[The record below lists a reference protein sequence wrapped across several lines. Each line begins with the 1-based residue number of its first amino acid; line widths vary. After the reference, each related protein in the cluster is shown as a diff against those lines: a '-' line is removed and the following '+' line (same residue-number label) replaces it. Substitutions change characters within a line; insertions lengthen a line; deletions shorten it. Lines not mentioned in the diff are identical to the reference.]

1 MRRTLQ
7 WFFIFLFML
16 AVGIASGSFFEVF
29 LYGSGKDSLAETLNI
44 FLTTPQ
50 EMLKVFPH
58 FLRQICLK
66 TITIAVLLLTVP
78 FIPPLMLCFPLII
91 FVKGF
96 SLGFTVSMTFET
108 LGLAGIR
115 QIALTM
121 FFGKLIQLPPRR
133 RGDRPPCAYA
143 AEIATQ
149 RKGNCKVRK
158 IRIGNKLKPDKST
171 FRRYTLVC
179 LCGLFLYLISF
190 LPEAFLLS

>member
-7 WFFIFLFML
+7 WFFIFLFLL

-121 FFGKLIQLPPRR
+121 FFGKLIQLPLL
-133 RGDRPPCAYA
+133 CLLFAYA
-143 AEIATQ
+143 AETATQ

>member
-7 WFFIFLFML
+7 WFFIFLFLL

-115 QIALTM
+115 QIALTL
-121 FFGKLIQLPPRR
+121 FFGKLIQLPLLCLL
-133 RGDRPPCAYA
+133 CAYA
-143 AEIATQ
+143 AETATQ
-149 RKGNCKVRK
+149 RKGNYKVRK

>member
-7 WFFIFLFML
+7 WFFIFLFLL

-121 FFGKLIQLPPRR
+121 FFGKLIQLPLLCLLC
-133 RGDRPPCAYA
+133 GYA
-143 AEIATQ
+143 AETATQ
-149 RKGNCKVRK
+149 KKGNYKVHK

>member
-7 WFFIFLFML
+7 WFFIFLFLL

-115 QIALTM
+115 QIALTL
-121 FFGKLIQLPPRR
+121 FFGKLIQLPLLCLL
-133 RGDRPPCAYA
+133 CAYA
-143 AEIATQ
+143 AETATQ
-149 RKGNCKVRK
+149 RKANCKVHK

>member
-115 QIALTM
+115 QIALTL
-121 FFGKLIQLPPRR
+121 FFGKLIQLPLLCLL
-133 RGDRPPCAYA
+133 CAYA
-143 AEIATQ
+143 AETAMQWNT
-149 RKGNCKVRK
+149 NCKVRK

>member
-7 WFFIFLFML
+7 WFFIFLFLL

-121 FFGKLIQLPPRR
+121 FFGKLIQLPLLCLL
-133 RGDRPPCAYA
+133 CAYA
-143 AEIATQ
+143 AETAMQWNT
-149 RKGNCKVRK
+149 NCKVRK

-179 LCGLFLYLISF
+179 LCGLCLYLISF

>member
-7 WFFIFLFML
+7 WFFIFLFLL

-115 QIALTM
+115 QIALTL
-121 FFGKLIQLPPRR
+121 FFGKLIQLPLLCLL
-133 RGDRPPCAYA
+133 CAYA
-143 AEIATQ
+143 AETATQ
-149 RKGNCKVRK
+149 KKGNYKVHK

>member
-121 FFGKLIQLPPRR
+121 FFGKLIQLPLLCLL
-133 RGDRPPCAYA
+133 CAYA
-143 AEIATQ
+143 AETAMQWNT
-149 RKGNCKVRK
+149 NCKVRK
-158 IRIGNKLKPDKST
+158 IRIGDKLKPDKST

>member
-121 FFGKLIQLPPRR
+121 FFGKLIQLPLLCLL
-133 RGDRPPCAYA
+133 CAYA
-143 AEIATQ
+143 AETATQ
-149 RKGNCKVRK
+149 RKGNYKVHK
-158 IRIGNKLKPDKST
+158 IRIGNKLKLDKST

>member
-66 TITIAVLLLTVP
+66 TITIAVLLLAIP

-121 FFGKLIQLPPRR
+121 FFGKLIQLPLLCLL
-133 RGDRPPCAYA
+133 CAYA
-143 AEIATQ
+143 AETATQ
-149 RKGNCKVRK
+149 RKGNYKVHK
-158 IRIGNKLKPDKST
+158 IRIGNKLKPDKSM

>member
-121 FFGKLIQLPPRR
+121 FFGKLIQLPLLCLL
-133 RGDRPPCAYA
+133 CAYA
-143 AEIATQ
+143 AETAMQWNT
-149 RKGNCKVRK
+149 NCKVRK

>member
-7 WFFIFLFML
+7 WFFIFLFLL

-121 FFGKLIQLPPRR
+121 FFGKLIQLPLLCLL
-133 RGDRPPCAYA
+133 CAYA
-143 AEIATQ
+143 AETSLRWNTNYRAH
-149 RKGNCKVRK
+149 K

>member
-1 MRRTLQ
+1 
-7 WFFIFLFML
+7 ML

-29 LYGSGKDSLAETLNI
+29 LYGSGKDSLAETLTI

-121 FFGKLIQLPPRR
+121 FFGKLIQLPLLCLL
-133 RGDRPPCAYA
+133 CAYA
-143 AEIATQ
+143 AETATQ
-149 RKGNCKVRK
+149 RKGNYKVHK

>member
-7 WFFIFLFML
+7 WFFIFLFLL

-121 FFGKLIQLPPRR
+121 FFGKLIQLPLLCLL
-133 RGDRPPCAYA
+133 CAYA
-143 AEIATQ
+143 AETAMQWNT
-149 RKGNCKVRK
+149 NCKVRK

-179 LCGLFLYLISF
+179 LCGLCLYLISF
-190 LPEAFLLS
+190 LPEVCLLP

>member
-115 QIALTM
+115 QIALTL
-121 FFGKLIQLPPRR
+121 FFGKLIQLPLLCLL
-133 RGDRPPCAYA
+133 CAYA
-143 AEIATQ
+143 AETAMQWNT
-149 RKGNCKVRK
+149 NCKVRK

-190 LPEAFLLS
+190 LPEAFLLP

>member
-7 WFFIFLFML
+7 WFFIFLFLL

-50 EMLKVFPH
+50 EMLIVFPH

-121 FFGKLIQLPPRR
+121 FFGKLIQLPLLCLL
-133 RGDRPPCAYA
+133 CAYA
-143 AEIATQ
+143 AETAMQWNTS
-149 RKGNCKVRK
+149 CKVRK

>member
-7 WFFIFLFML
+7 WFFIFLFLL

-115 QIALTM
+115 QIALTL
-121 FFGKLIQLPPRR
+121 FFGKLIQLPLLCLL
-133 RGDRPPCAYA
+133 CAYA
-143 AEIATQ
+143 AETAMQWNT
-149 RKGNCKVRK
+149 NCKVRK

-190 LPEAFLLS
+190 LPEAFLLP

>member
-7 WFFIFLFML
+7 WFFIFLFLL

-121 FFGKLIQLPPRR
+121 FFGKLIQLPLLCLL
-133 RGDRPPCAYA
+133 CAYA
-143 AEIATQ
+143 AETAMQWNT
-149 RKGNCKVRK
+149 NCKVRK
-158 IRIGNKLKPDKST
+158 IRIGNKLKPDKCT
-171 FRRYTLVC
+171 FRSYTLVC

>member
-7 WFFIFLFML
+7 WFFIFLFLL

-96 SLGFTVSMTFET
+96 SLGFTASMTFET

-121 FFGKLIQLPPRR
+121 FFGKLIQLPLLCLL
-133 RGDRPPCAYA
+133 CAYA
-143 AEIATQ
+143 AETATQ
-149 RKGNCKVRK
+149 KKGNYKVHK

>member
-7 WFFIFLFML
+7 WFFIFLFLL

-50 EMLKVFPH
+50 EMIKVFPH

-121 FFGKLIQLPPRR
+121 FFGKLIQLPLLCLL
-133 RGDRPPCAYA
+133 CAYA
-143 AEIATQ
+143 AETAMQWNT
-149 RKGNCKVRK
+149 NCKVRK

>member
-50 EMLKVFPH
+50 EILKVFPH

-115 QIALTM
+115 QIALTL
-121 FFGKLIQLPPRR
+121 FFGKLIQLPLLCLL
-133 RGDRPPCAYA
+133 CAYA
-143 AEIATQ
+143 AETAMQWNT
-149 RKGNCKVRK
+149 NCKVRK
-158 IRIGNKLKPDKST
+158 IRIGDKLKPDKST

>member
-121 FFGKLIQLPPRR
+121 FFGKLIQLPLLCLL
-133 RGDRPPCAYA
+133 CAYA
-143 AEIATQ
+143 AETATQ
-149 RKGNCKVRK
+149 RKRNYKVHK

>member
-7 WFFIFLFML
+7 WFFIFLFLL

-115 QIALTM
+115 QIALTL
-121 FFGKLIQLPPRR
+121 FFGKLIQLPLLCLL
-133 RGDRPPCAYA
+133 CAYT
-143 AEIATQ
+143 AETATQ

>member
-7 WFFIFLFML
+7 WFFIFLFLL

-121 FFGKLIQLPPRR
+121 FFGKLIQLPLLCLL
-133 RGDRPPCAYA
+133 CAYA
-143 AEIATQ
+143 AETAMQWNT
-149 RKGNCKVRK
+149 NCKVRK

-179 LCGLFLYLISF
+179 LCGLCLYLISF
-190 LPEAFLLS
+190 LPEAFLLP

>member
-121 FFGKLIQLPPRR
+121 FFGKLIQLPLLCLL
-133 RGDRPPCAYA
+133 CAYA
-143 AEIATQ
+143 VETATQ
-149 RKGNCKVRK
+149 RKGNYKVHK

-190 LPEAFLLS
+190 LPEAFPLS

>member
-7 WFFIFLFML
+7 WFFIFLFLL

-121 FFGKLIQLPPRR
+121 FFGKLIQLPLLCLL
-133 RGDRPPCAYA
+133 CAYA
-143 AEIATQ
+143 TETALQWNT
-149 RKGNCKVRK
+149 NCRAHK
-158 IRIGNKLKPDKST
+158 IRIGNRQKPDKST

-179 LCGLFLYLISF
+179 LCGLCLYLISF
-190 LPEAFLLS
+190 LPEAFLLP

>member
-115 QIALTM
+115 QITLTM
-121 FFGKLIQLPPRR
+121 FFGKLIQLPLLCLL
-133 RGDRPPCAYA
+133 CAYA
-143 AEIATQ
+143 AETATQ
-149 RKGNCKVRK
+149 RKGNYKVHK

>member
-7 WFFIFLFML
+7 WFFIFLFLL

-121 FFGKLIQLPPRR
+121 FFGKLIQLPLLCLL
-133 RGDRPPCAYA
+133 CAYA
-143 AEIATQ
+143 AETATQ
-149 RKGNCKVRK
+149 RKGNYKAHK

>member
-121 FFGKLIQLPPRR
+121 FLGKLIQLPLLCLL
-133 RGDRPPCAYA
+133 CAYA
-143 AEIATQ
+143 AETATQ
-149 RKGNCKVRK
+149 RKGNYKVHK

>member
-7 WFFIFLFML
+7 WFFIFLFLL

-66 TITIAVLLLTVP
+66 PITIAVLLLTVP
-78 FIPPLMLCFPLII
+78 FIPPLRLCFPLII

-121 FFGKLIQLPPRR
+121 FFGKLILLPLLCLL
-133 RGDRPPCAYA
+133 CAYA
-143 AEIATQ
+143 AETATQ
-149 RKGNCKVRK
+149 RKGNYKVHK

>member
-66 TITIAVLLLTVP
+66 TITIAVLLLAVP

-121 FFGKLIQLPPRR
+121 FFGKLIQLPLLCLL
-133 RGDRPPCAYA
+133 CAYA
-143 AEIATQ
+143 AETATQ
-149 RKGNCKVRK
+149 KKGNYKVHK

>member
-7 WFFIFLFML
+7 WFFIVLFLL

-121 FFGKLIQLPPRR
+121 FFGKLIQLPLLCLL
-133 RGDRPPCAYA
+133 CAYA
-143 AEIATQ
+143 AETAMQWNT
-149 RKGNCKVRK
+149 NCKVRK

>member
-66 TITIAVLLLTVP
+66 TITIAVLLLAVP

-121 FFGKLIQLPPRR
+121 FFGKLIQLPLLCLL
-133 RGDRPPCAYA
+133 CAYA
-143 AEIATQ
+143 AETAMQ
-149 RKGNCKVRK
+149 WNMNCKVRK

>member
-7 WFFIFLFML
+7 WFFIFLFLL

-29 LYGSGKDSLAETLNI
+29 LYGSGKDSLAETLNL

-78 FIPPLMLCFPLII
+78 FIPTLILCFPPLI
-91 FVKGF
+91 FAKGF

-115 QIALTM
+115 QIAFTLL
-121 FFGKLIQLPPRR
+121 FGKLIQLPLLCLL
-133 RGDRPPCAYA
+133 CAYA
-143 AEIATQ
+143 AETAMQWNT
-149 RKGNCKVRK
+149 NYKVRK
-158 IRIGNKLKPDKST
+158 IRIRNKLKPDKST

>member
-7 WFFIFLFML
+7 WFFIFLFLL

-115 QIALTM
+115 QIALTL
-121 FFGKLIQLPPRR
+121 FFGKLIQLPLLCLL
-133 RGDRPPCAYA
+133 CAYA
-143 AEIATQ
+143 AETAMQWNT
-149 RKGNCKVRK
+149 NCKVRK
-158 IRIGNKLKPDKST
+158 IRIGDKLKPDKST

>member
-50 EMLKVFPH
+50 EMLNDFGIKGQLIP
-58 FLRQICLK
+58 
-66 TITIAVLLLTVP
+66 TIAVLLLTVP

-115 QIALTM
+115 QIALTL
-121 FFGKLIQLPPRR
+121 FFGKLIQLPLLCLL
-133 RGDRPPCAYA
+133 CAYA
-143 AEIATQ
+143 AETAMQWNT
-149 RKGNCKVRK
+149 NCKVRK